1 MDEPDKLS
9 VVVHFY
15 FWICLKMNFTNS
27 MTELRSSSLELKI
40 KFSLVWEIFHRM
52 VAANAFFMNSNF
64 SFIPLTMRYL
74 LTSEN
79 AGKYS
84 N

>member
-1 MDEPDKLS
+1 
-9 VVVHFY
+9 
-15 FWICLKMNFTNS
+15 
-27 MTELRSSSLELKI
+27 
-40 KFSLVWEIFHRM
+40 M

-84 N
+84 TQIQNLAFKKRNRLKAIQIQHFSQYPHFRTKNPKKNKFS